1 MTSKNIAYERCP
13 GAEVQGGSGE
23 NRWRWKRDGLVA
35 TKSYKVGS
43 SVCFCTCSPY
53 GKTISGSTLILD

>member
-1 MTSKNIAYERCP
+1 MRGAEVPRI
-13 GAEVQGGSGE
+13 AEVQGVSGE
-23 NRWRWKRDGLVA
+23 KRWTRDGLVA

-53 GKTISGSTLILD
+53 GKTISGSTLIID